1 MLDTN
6 LLRSDLDNVAA
17 KLLIKKFKFDKEL
30 FLSLEEKRKALQ
42 IKMEELQA
50 KRNATSKQIGILK
63 SKGEDVASVM
73 GEVAGLGD
81 ELKSTETEFNQV
93 ADTLNAYLA
102 TVPNLPDDS
111 VPEGV
116 DESANVEV
124 RRVGVPRDFDFL
136 VKDHVDIGVAL
147 DRGIDFEA
155 GAKVASSRFA
165 FLKGQIAKKDNKYN
179 LILSSGRNK
188 FPKLFEQ
195 VKEEYK
201 IYTSQYSSKE
211 MAASLELSN
220 FLLAYCIEFKPL
232 QVVDL
237 GSGFSS
243 FVLRLYKKSFPELSI
258 SVYSVDDNSEWL
270 EITKKYLDKNNLDL
284 ENILLLNDLLISNK
298 KNQFDLV
305 LLDLNFIE
313 IRKKYIQF
321 SLELIN
327 KTGTVII
334 DDVHKIEFLR
344 EVKKIT
350 SHSNAKITNI
360 KSSTKDSFGRFSM
373 LVKYEH

>member
-1 MLDTN
+1 MKIINKTKRNILEF
-6 LLRSDLDNVAA
+6 LELRSL
-17 KLLIKKFKFDKEL
+17 
-30 FLSLEEKRKALQ
+30 
-42 IKMEELQA
+42 
-50 KRNATSKQIGILK
+50 
-63 SKGEDVASVM
+63 
-73 GEVAGLGD
+73 
-81 ELKSTETEFNQV
+81 
-93 ADTLNAYLA
+93 
-102 TVPNLPDDS
+102 
-111 VPEGV
+111 
-116 DESANVEV
+116 
-124 RRVGVPRDFDFL
+124 
-136 VKDHVDIGVAL
+136 
-147 DRGIDFEA
+147 
-155 GAKVASSRFA
+155 
-165 FLKGQIAKKDNKYN
+165 KKDNKYN